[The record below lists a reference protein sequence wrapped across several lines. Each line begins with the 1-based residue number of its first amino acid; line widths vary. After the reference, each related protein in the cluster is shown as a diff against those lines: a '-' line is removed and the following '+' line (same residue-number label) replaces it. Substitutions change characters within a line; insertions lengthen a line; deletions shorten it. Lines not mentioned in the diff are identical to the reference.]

1 MGFPEPNTFHEALQV
16 GDCVAARKMLEQMK
30 CSHHKLHLELS
41 DIDCYGRNACR
52 FVVERRD
59 EQMFDVLLPFLL
71 PEHFVERSK
80 LDGLSAI
87 QRAVQLNP
95 EWYSKFNVPFMN
107 DAPFI
112 PLKVESEEES
122 EEEREEERE
131 AERKQREAE
140 RKHREAER
148 EAREEWEEERRERVS
163 MLKRETSPETV
174 YLMMLDLED
183 MDNGEKYEALW
194 KDFLQQDAEAL
205 STFILKCLKR
215 DFRKLAWKMLRART
229 SSINRKCLVELL
241 KAAMECDFPDF
252 FIDALEVLPKGVS
265 IVCEILESGKKRYL
279 DIFLDMKREFT
290 LFDSINIVGSDSIS
304 KNTLSD
310 IMDRGLPL
318 FSDNRGL
325 IPRFPGFDKFCLLLQ
340 AGFFPNEEK
349 LFLQR
354 APGSVFVRFG
364 RPDIVLDDD
373 DVPTL
378 QTLAVNQ
385 IRQALICSQKKS
397 MQFVCKSL
405 LGDVQI
411 PQIFKPLLVQPYTKA
426 QMQLIMFVRAGPW
439 RAC

>member
-1 MGFPEPNTFHEALQV
+1 MNIFPVMSKVSFQTFSFQSVRLTAPNTFHEALQV
-16 GDCVAARKMLEQMK
+16 GDVVVARKMLEQL
-30 CSHHKLHLELS
+30 CHHDLHLQLS
-41 DIDCYGRNACR
+41 YTDRNGHNACR
-52 FVVERRD
+52 IVVERGD
-59 EQMFDVLLPFLL
+59 EQMFDMLLPFLL
-71 PEHFVERSK
+71 PEHFVFNSE

-87 QRAVQLNP
+87 QRAVDLNP
-95 EWYSKFNVPFMN
+95 KWYTKFNVPSITDLPVLN
-107 DAPFI
+107 
-112 PLKVESEEES
+112 SEAKLALS
-122 EEEREEERE
+122 PI
-131 AERKQREAE
+131 AE
-140 RKHREAER
+140 HLL
-148 EAREEWEEERRERVS
+148 
-163 MLKRETSPETV
+163 MLEKGDMSPETV
-174 YLMMLDLED
+174 YLMLLDLED

-194 KDFLQQDAEAL
+194 KDFLKQDAEAL

-405 LGDVQI
+405 LGDVRI
-411 PQIFKPLLVQPYTKA
+411 PQILKPSLVQPYTKA

-439 RAC
+439 QAC